1 MATKIIRLVSDQT
14 GPWNPADNT
23 VDITI
28 PSYISYTDMTRSCI
42 VLNMYLQKN
51 DGTAK
56 LGVVQDAAFN
66 NGLDARALLK
76 TVTVAND
83 QGVIEQI
90 PAANVLYM
98 NLDQT
103 QHDFEDLQSR
113 EIYGYSSSPSYRAA
127 AAANKLGVFVRKV
140 KDGSRSSTSETELKI
155 PLSSI
160 FGVLKMKQFPNNL
173 FGNLKISLEF
183 EDDTVNVVPRLFK
196 KVKSHNVLL
205 TADNTPGNALNQ
217 SGAGNTAGGPYYF
230 SANPTSVT
238 GTAPDGSSNP
248 FWVGQGVTLSGATG
262 GNEAKTI
269 KSIEYDATLNAHKIM
284 FNELTNTTL
293 AAGNG
298 NTLTPTESAIT
309 NLELSYVIQD
319 VVVELYQ
326 YILSPAQQQ
335 SLNAKMKRGVNMD
348 FTTYSLERQNMTEI
362 LKGQHY
368 TRQFELEP
376 NTINV
381 FALMTKHFEDAAAE
395 SIPLYAVN
403 QEFGPYRWRLGAV
416 DTTTRDVV
424 PYQSLYYDR
433 LMATLS
439 NGYMKIKNLN
449 LSAGKYYGVSI
460 ASLKND
466 TDIKSYIIPTPV
478 PRSDG
483 YQTIQLRMLKEL
495 PLSTQL
501 GSAILHL
508 YKQVQKTIKLKPSG
522 IEVM

>member
-1 MATKIIRLVSDQT
+1 M
-14 GPWNPADNT
+14 
-23 VDITI
+23 
-28 PSYISYTDMTRSCI
+28 
-42 VLNMYLQKN
+42 
-51 DGTAK
+51 
-56 LGVVQDAAFN
+56 
-66 NGLDARALLK
+66 
-76 TVTVAND
+76 
-83 QGVIEQI
+83 
-90 PAANVLYM
+90 
-98 NLDQT
+98 
-103 QHDFEDLQSR
+103 
-113 EIYGYSSSPSYRAA
+113 
-127 AAANKLGVFVRKV
+127 
-140 KDGSRSSTSETELKI
+140 
-155 PLSSI
+155 
-160 FGVLKMKQFPNNL
+160 
-173 FGNLKISLEF
+173 
-183 EDDTVNVVPRLFK
+183 
-196 KVKSHNVLL
+196 
-205 TADNTPGNALNQ
+205 
-217 SGAGNTAGGPYYF
+217 
-230 SANPTSVT
+230 
-238 GTAPDGSSNP
+238 
-248 FWVGQGVTLSGATG
+248 GQGVTLSGATG
-262 GNEAKTI
+262 GDEAKTI

-335 SLNAKMKRGVNMD
+335 SLNAKMKRGVNID

-403 QEFGPYRWRLGAV
+403 QEFGPYRWRLGTV

-466 TDIKSYIIPTPV
+466 TDIKSYIIPTPI

-495 PLSTQL
+495 TPSTQL

-508 YKQVQKTIKLKPSG
+508 YKQVQKTIKLKSSG